1 MLYTK
6 ALKLEG
12 FLLPGF
18 FSLGS
23 SWASKLAELYTGGS
37 GPFGGPLF
45 EG

>member
-12 FLLPGF
+12 FLLPGLF
-18 FSLGS
+18 RWEVLGRQ
-23 SWASKLAELYTGGS
+23 KPAELYTGGS
-37 GPFGGPLF
+37 GPPGGPLF